1 MRELRKV
8 PAFLRFRLSCG
19 TWYFRSDGIMS
30 SCKSLACDRD
40 RGFRCRW
47 IKDTPATSRNAFPIT
62 IGRSGVNRCAT
73 KFACFFSSFLVSS
86 GKHCD
91 RALIIE
97 ASDTVSHEIIT
108 SCTLRMLLTGR
119 LRRCRRKVYGNSEKL
134 REKRFRSS
142 EDSRTRLLVT
152 YFYMYMFAS
161 VYLVYRIYLCRRK
174 PWVREVISR

>member
-1 MRELRKV
+1 MWHLIFSFGRYNEQLQEPRVRSRPWLSMQVNKRHAGDIAKCFPDNDRSIWSESMRDQIRV
-8 PAFLRFRLSCG
+8 F
-19 TWYFRSDGIMS
+19 
-30 SCKSLACDRD
+30 
-40 RGFRCRW
+40 
-47 IKDTPATSRNAFPIT
+47 
-62 IGRSGVNRCAT
+62 
-73 KFACFFSSFLVSS
+73 FFSSFLVSS

-174 PWVREVISR
+174 P